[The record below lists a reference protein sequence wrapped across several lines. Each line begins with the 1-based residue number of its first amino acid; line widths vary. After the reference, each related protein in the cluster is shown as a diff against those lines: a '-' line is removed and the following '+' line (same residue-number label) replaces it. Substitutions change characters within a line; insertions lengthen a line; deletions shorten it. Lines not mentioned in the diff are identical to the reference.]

1 MATVAELVKGYG
13 PDFPSLED
21 LFGLEPTE
29 AQLLQLSEPTPA
41 LGRYIKDVAFLRDV
55 TSQRALGQLRFRVLI
70 ERYIALSHELDRY
83 GGKHRG
89 KKVVHSLPSYEEK
102 TLPKLARSPAD
113 IIRAEA
119 IEKFTEHDT
128 AAAGDYLK
136 LLIGTR
142 LPHLE
147 PMIEGIGFADTSE
160 DTMSPVFGLIA
171 NTVVFGYFVPKL
183 IGLMSVLLDYVDN
196 LEKDGPL
203 VLPGLIHKQGAE
215 PTTFGKKITT
225 NLWAIDYHLRR
236 LRDNHS
242 FIPFGGKLGG
252 ALGNL
257 TTHYAAYS
265 DIDWRVF
272 ARRYIENLGL
282 TYDEMTFQSS
292 TYALEAG
299 HFTTLAV
306 MLSHLIKLVVD
317 FIDLTSSLG
326 QLFVKRKKPGTK
338 GSSIMPTKSNLWS
351 SEGALKMLRKARTAL
366 IELALELPDYAH
378 EGDMGRSYLMR
389 DLGTVFMPAFIALS
403 RIGGEIVGDMVHG
416 GCAPNPEAIAEFFH
430 KNPGLAGSSIQ
441 TVLKREQIPG
451 DAYRQIEAIA
461 INSNGT
467 YANAEQFG
475 AGLEQIMEANNLD
488 ETVRQELRRFVQPA
502 NNIGKADTLAK
513 EKAHELRQRFIIYKS
528 DLRRFR
534 DIFE

>member
-1 MATVAELVKGYG
+1 MATVAELIKGYG
-13 PDFPSLED
+13 PDFPSLET
-21 LFGLEPTE
+21 LFGLEPSE
-29 AQLLQLSEPTPA
+29 EQLLLLSEPTPA
-41 LGRYIKDVAFLRDV
+41 LGRYLRDVKFLRDV

-70 ERYIALSHELDRY
+70 ERFIALSRQLDQY

-89 KKVVHSLPSYEEK
+89 KKVVHTLTSDDEK
-102 TLPKLARSPAD
+102 ALRELARTPAD
-113 IIRAEA
+113 VIRAEA
-119 IEKFTEHDT
+119 IERFTEHDT

-147 PMIEGIGFADTSE
+147 PMIEGIAFADTSE
-160 DTMSPVFGLIA
+160 DTMSPVFGLIS

-183 IGLMSVLLDYVDN
+183 LDLMSLLLDYVDN

-203 VLPGLIHKQGAE
+203 VLPGLTHKQGAE
-215 PTTFGKKITT
+215 PTTFGKKVTT
-225 NLWAIDYHLRR
+225 NLWAIDFHIRR
-236 LRDNHS
+236 LCNSHG
-242 FIPFGGKLGG
+242 FVPFGGKLGG
-252 ALGNL
+252 AIGNL
-257 TTHYAAYS
+257 TTHYAAYP
-265 DIDWRVF
+265 DIDWRKF
-272 ARRYIENLGL
+272 ARRYIEGLGL
-282 TYDEMTFQSS
+282 TYAEMTFQSS

-299 HFTTLAV
+299 HFTTIAV
-306 MLSHLIKLVVD
+306 MLSHLIKLVND

-351 SEGALKMLRKARTAL
+351 SEGAVKMLRKARTAL

-389 DLGTVFMPAFIALS
+389 DLGTVFMPAFIALN
-403 RIGGEIVGDMVHG
+403 RIGSEIVGDMVIR
-416 GCAPNPEAIAEFFH
+416 GCAPNPSAIATFFH
-430 KNPGLAGSSIQ
+430 NNPGLAGSAVQ

-461 INSNGT
+461 INPDGT
-467 YANAEQFG
+467 YADAEQFG
-475 AGLEQIMEANNLD
+475 AGLEQVMEANELD
-488 ETVRQELRRFVQPA
+488 ETVRQELRRFVDPA
-502 NNIGKADTLAK
+502 NNFGLANTLAK
-513 EKAHELRQRFIIYKS
+513 EKAHELRQRFMLYKS
-528 DLRRFR
+528 NLRRF